1 MNIEILIMSINL
13 IIVIIAIWTMW
24 PSVIGAIFVPTPMDV
39 VGKML
44 EIADVN
50 ENDTLI
56 DLGSGDGRIIL
67 EAAKAYDANSVGIEA
82 DPFRVFWSR
91 SRIRSN
97 DLEEKVEVIWGNFFR
112 TDLSKATVV
121 TVYQGQ
127 GINNKLRTKLK
138 EELDPETRVV
148 SYSFTFDGWEPIK
161 KDPDSDVY
169 LYII

>member
-1 MNIEILIMSINL
+1 
-13 IIVIIAIWTMW
+13 MW
-24 PSVIGAIFVPTPMDV
+24 SSVIGAIFVPTPMDV

-67 EAAKAYDANSVGIEA
+67 EAAKSYDANSIGIEA
-82 DPFRVFWSR
+82 DPLRVFWSR
-91 SRIRSN
+91 SRIKSN
-97 DLEEKVEVIWGNFFR
+97 DLEEKVEVIWGNFFK

-127 GINNKLRTKLK
+127 GINNKLSTKFK
-138 EELDPETRVV
+138 EELDPGTRIV
-148 SYSFTFDGWEPIK
+148 SYSFTFDGWEPMK
-161 KDPDSDVY
+161 KDPESDVY
-169 LYII
+169 LYKI

>member
-1 MNIEILIMSINL
+1 MSITL

-24 PSVIGAIFVPTPMDV
+24 PSVIGAVFVPTPMDV

-112 TDLSKATVV
+112 TDCARARRLCFRYNTYKPFYTNRIAMSHSHSYRDT
-121 TVYQGQ
+121 TIRG
-127 GINNKLRTKLK
+127 KLPR
-138 EELDPETRVV
+138 
-148 SYSFTFDGWEPIK
+148 Y
-161 KDPDSDVY
+161 DS
-169 LYII
+169 